1 MIMRNQKK
9 LILRQLDDKIKPF
22 KGTEKRLLPRA
33 GWIYTI
39 RNSLGMTLEQLGARI
54 GMTRQGVKSLE
65 ERERTGSISL
75 KSMLDIGRAMDTTF
89 VYGFVPND
97 GSFEKLVERRAEE
110 LAIRIVKRTHQNMIL
125 EGQENTNK
133 QIQQAI
139 KELSEEL
146 KREMPKAL
154 WD

>member
-1 MIMRNQKK
+1 MRNQKK
-9 LILRQLDDKIKPF
+9 LILRQLDDKLKPF
-22 KGTEKRLLPRA
+22 KDAGRTLLPKA

-39 RNSLGMTLEQLGARI
+39 RKSLGMTLEQIGTKL
-54 GMTRQGVKSLE
+54 GMTRQGVRSLE
-65 ERERTGSISL
+65 ERERLGSISL
-75 KSMLDIGRAMDTTF
+75 KSMRDIGGAMDAKF
-89 VYGFVPND
+89 VYGFVPYD
-97 GSFEKLVERRAEE
+97 GSFEKLVERKAEA
-110 LAIRIVKRTHQNMIL
+110 LAINIVKRTHQNMIL

-146 KREMPKAL
+146 EREMPKAL

>member
-1 MIMRNQKK
+1 MRNQKK
-9 LILRQLDDKIKPF
+9 LIIRQLDDKLKPF
-22 KGTEKRLLPRA
+22 KGTERTLLPKA
-33 GWIYTI
+33 GWINII
-39 RNSLGMTLEQLGARI
+39 RNSLGITLEQLGTRL

-65 ERERTGSISL
+65 ERERIGSISL
-75 KSMLDIGRAMDTTF
+75 KSMLDIGRAMDTKF
-89 VYGFVPND
+89 VYGFVPHD
-97 GSFEKLVERRAEE
+97 GSFEKLVERKAEE
-110 LAIRIVKRTHQNMIL
+110 LAIKIVKRTHQNMIL

-139 KELSEEL
+139 KELTEEL